1 VPYLSCPSCRLTH
14 YEAATAI
21 VTKRS
26 CPRCQRKLGIESV
39 LFESPTLTDARATL
53 ARLAAVDGV
62 MAAGSGLSLTDGDE
76 AVPLPPRLGWVH
88 R

>member
-21 VTKRS
+21 VTQRS
-26 CPRCQRKLGIESV
+26 CPRCQRKLGIESL
-39 LFESPTLTDARATL
+39 LFESPTLPDARATL

-62 MAAGSGLSLTDGDE
+62 VGARPHGGPAAAAG
-76 AVPLPPRLGWVH
+76 
-88 R
+88 

>member
-1 VPYLSCPSCRLTH
+1 VDLTGRVTVPYLSCPSCRLTH
-14 YEAATAI
+14 YEPATAI

-26 CPRCQRKLGIESV
+26 CPRCERKLGVESI

-62 MAAGSGLSLTDGDE
+62 VAAGPGGR
-76 AVPLPPRLGWVH
+76 AAAAG
-88 R
+88 